1 MYKTISNE
9 IIRKFNPC
17 YDPSKY
23 ITDENEELP
32 IKDWVEKYR
41 SIVPAKDIIW
51 LLSRKE
57 FLSEKDLILFVV
69 WCAREALKLIENP
82 DKRSVEACDVAE
94 KYANGEATKK
104 ELDAAY
110 YAVRDIV
117 DAAYLAANDAYYAAT
132 AAETVYVTYYA
143 ASTTLAAY
151 YAVRDAAY
159 ATRDVSYA
167 AYATRAVS
175 YAARVAY
182 FAFFAAN
189 DIVYPDA
196 ADAVYNATRSV
207 QLDKLLTYFE

>member
-9 IIRKFNPC
+9 IIRKFKPC

-23 ITDENEELP
+23 IKDENEELP

-57 FLSEKDLILFVV
+57 FLFEKDLILFVV

-94 KYANGEATKK
+94 KYVNGEATKK

-110 YAVRDIV
+110 IAANDVA
-117 DAAYLAANDAYYAAT
+117 DAAYLAANDAYYAASVSDD
-132 AAETVYVTYYA
+132 VYVTYYA
-143 ASTTLAAY
+143 ASTTLAAVN
-151 YAVRDAAY
+151 AAREAANAARDAAN
-159 ATRDVSYA
+159 
-167 AYATRAVS
+167 ATRAVS